1 MMKERLVHEMLTGLH
16 CLLLLPFMKRIRP
29 FDTRQLQAFNV
40 LCSTGS
46 FTETAKHLFLTQSA
60 VSHSMKSLEEECG
73 SRLFRRQGK
82 KVALTEA
89 GDRLLRFARPFLGEM
104 EKVRE
109 ELDGFEKFG
118 AGRIQLGASA
128 QACRFLLPPI
138 LTQFKEMHPLC
149 RFEVKC
155 EDTPRCLEML
165 NGGEIDL
172 AITLE
177 PIRVNEIEFVPCFTD
192 ELRVIVPSDHKWA
205 KLGKIDWS
213 EAASESFILHNR
225 GSYTFRMLKEY
236 LDQTGVRLSGFMEIS
251 NQEASKELIK
261 VGMGIGLMADWA
273 VDSEVRRGELKSFP
287 LGRKKLSRTWGI
299 SVRKGRTLNK
309 AERIFIKTAE
319 ESGCHWMVNR
329 KL

>member
-1 MMKERLVHEMLTGLH
+1 
-16 CLLLLPFMKRIRP
+16 MKRIRP

-46 FTETAKHLFLTQSA
+46 FTETAKRLFLTQSA

-82 KVALTEA
+82 KVTLTEA
-89 GDRLLRFARPFLGEM
+89 GDRLLRFSRPFLGEM

-128 QACRFLLPPI
+128 QACRFLLPPM
-138 LTQFKEMHPLC
+138 LTQFKKMHPLC

-165 NGGEIDL
+165 NMGEIDL

-177 PIRVNEIEFVPCFTD
+177 PIRVNEVEFVPCFTD

-205 KLGKIDWS
+205 ELGKVDWA
-213 EAASESFILHNR
+213 EVDSESFIFHNR
-225 GSYTFRMLKEY
+225 GSYTFRILKEY
-236 LDQTGVRLSGFMEIS
+236 LDRAEVRLSGFMEIS
-251 NQEASKELIK
+251 SQEASKELIK

-273 VDSEVRRGELKSFP
+273 VDSEVRRGELASLP
-287 LGRKKLSRTWGI
+287 LGRKKLHRTWGI
-299 SVRKGRTLNK
+299 SVRKGRKLNK

-319 ESGCHWMVNR
+319 DFGCHWMVNR
-329 KL
+329 EL